1 MFFHRAL
8 MLILEGCTVPW
19 REFWSSIGGCE
30 SPPTPVLGMVGQLCH
45 SVKLSHTTAVGAE
58 EENLAKGLQM
68 SISIMRYMR

>member
-30 SPPTPVLGMVGQLCH
+30 SPTTPVPEYGRTIM
-45 SVKLSHTTAVGAE
+45 SFSEASHTTAVGAE